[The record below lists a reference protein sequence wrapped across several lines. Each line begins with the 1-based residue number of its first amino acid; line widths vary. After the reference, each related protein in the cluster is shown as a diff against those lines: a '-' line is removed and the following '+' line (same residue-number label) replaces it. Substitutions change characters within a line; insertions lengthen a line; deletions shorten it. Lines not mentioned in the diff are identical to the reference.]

1 MYGAPVLTML
11 RSMDELIAPRLR
23 LFAVL
28 SGLAIAL
35 LVAAIGP
42 SGASAASVVGPSG
55 QISGCYVKKGKTKG
69 NLRVVPPG
77 KRCRRNEKPV
87 SWAAQGQSGQSG
99 QSGAQGGSGQTSL
112 TTLQDRITQL
122 ESQVTQL
129 QSILAGVT
137 NTDLLGAITN
147 ASKLNGISAADL
159 TGALAS
165 VDSLC
170 TEVGTQVVPQ
180 LNTIGS
186 GLTGLSLG
194 GVIPPLLTL
203 PVPTIPSLA
212 TYACP

>member
-1 MYGAPVLTML
+1 MCGPPVLSML
-11 RSMDELIAPRLR
+11 WSMDELIAPRLR

-28 SGLAIAL
+28 GGLAIAL
-35 LVAAIGP
+35 LLAGFGP
-42 SGASAASVVGPSG
+42 SSASAASVVGPSG
-55 QISGCYVKKGKTKG
+55 QISGCYVKKGKAKG
-69 NLRVVPPG
+69 TLRVVPPG
-77 KRCRRNEKPV
+77 KRCKKSEKPV

-99 QSGAQGGSGQTSL
+99 QSGAQGGSGQTSI
-112 TTLQDRITQL
+112 TALQDRITQL

-129 QSILAGVT
+129 ESILAGVT
-137 NTDLLGAITN
+137 NSDLLGAITN
-147 ASKLNGISAADL
+147 ATKLNGISAADL

-170 TEVGTQVVPQ
+170 TEVGTQVVPKV
-180 LNTIGS
+180 NTIGS

-194 GVIPPLLTL
+194 GVIPLGLTL

>member
-1 MYGAPVLTML
+1 MYGAPALTML

-28 SGLAIAL
+28 GGLAIAL
-35 LVAAIGP
+35 LLAGVG
-42 SGASAASVVGPSG
+42 SSSASAASVVGPSG

-77 KRCRRNEKPV
+77 KRCKRNEKPV

-122 ESQVTQL
+122 ESQVMQL
-129 QSILAGVT
+129 QS
-137 NTDLLGAITN
+137 
-147 ASKLNGISAADL
+147 DL

-165 VDSLC
+165 VNSLC
-170 TEVGTQVVPQ
+170 TEVGTLVVPKVNS
-180 LNTIGS
+180 LAS